1 MIDGSRVCA
10 DICYYFKFFG
20 ELKKSDGRMMAL
32 LSLLRVVQLS
42 SPKLMFREY
51 KWQTLRHYVGYLAP
65 SWRLYRIATMLYFQ
79 IMCRYF
85 VGIQS
90 F

>member
-1 MIDGSRVCA
+1 MIDGSRVYT
-10 DICYYFKFFG
+10 DVCYHFKFVG
-20 ELKKSDGRMMAL
+20 ELKKSDEGMMAL
-32 LSLLRVVQLS
+32 LSLLRVVKLS
-42 SPKLMFREY
+42 SPRLMFRVY